1 MMFYKQCSLN
11 HSLLQQARLLILSTF
26 LIVDTVQ
33 YKGNTLCTS
42 TYMSVG
48 TLEIQMEVVLGVIL
62 LELNGGSMIQAL
74 LVIYLRISLNS
85 VHKCALE
92 VTFLVPKKL

>member
-1 MMFYKQCSLN
+1 MCVFVCGRGNVNNTIYQMLTES
-11 HSLLQQARLLILSTF
+11 LILDK
-26 LIVDTVQ
+26 LQ

-74 LVIYLRISLNS
+74 LVLYFY
-85 VHKCALE
+85 V
-92 VTFLVPKKL
+92 FLKI